1 MPTATWWNLD
11 GDKRA
16 RIVEAAIAEFGRR
29 GFSAGSLNVV
39 AREAGVA
46 KGSLFQYFDDKLDL
60 FASVCDACSRRIR
73 DEMGIV
79 MARRAGEHAELFPFL
94 RAVLVDWVRYFEEHP
109 DDRALTFAVNLEI
122 DPEARRAVRAVT
134 NAHYRDVLE
143 ELVSAAQARGELRPG
158 ASRDH
163 LVAMLL
169 LLLPHLALAPASPEL
184 DPVLEL
190 HRREGL
196 DLEAAVTGFVDVL
209 EAAFAVPAPPSAA
222 SDPHP
227 SPTRGART

>member
-1 MPTATWWNLD
+1 MPTTTWRNLD
-11 GDKRA
+11 AAKRD
-16 RIVEAAIAEFGRR
+16 RVVDAAIVEFGRR

-60 FASVCDACSRRIR
+60 FAHVCDVCSRGIR
-73 DEMGIV
+73 DEMSAV
-79 MARRAGEHAELFPFL
+79 MARRAGEHPELFPFL
-94 RAVLVDWVRYFEEHP
+94 RAVLLDWVAYFASHP
-109 DDRALTFAVNLEI
+109 EDRALTFAVNFEI
-122 DPEARRAVRAVT
+122 DPDARRAVRSVT

-143 ELVSAAQARGELRPG
+143 ELVTAAEARGELRPG

-163 LVAMLL
+163 LVALLL

-209 EAAFAVPAPPSAA
+209 ASAFAAA
-222 SDPHP
+222 P
-227 SPTRGART
+227 SPDRPVATTDRGARP